1 MMKQNESN
9 PNKKRST
16 MGTILS
22 GILAVV
28 MAGFLAVA
36 GFFGLAKFTTANML
50 SKDMVQ
56 AASSQFF
63 DAKGNLLSTTDSEE
77 DRLPVPISKVP
88 KNLQNAFLAAEDI
101 RFYEHGGIDFKGIAR
116 AVYTNVRYGEVQGGS
131 TITQQLAKN
140 YFLTQERTFDRKIH
154 EAFIALQLEQKYS
167 KQEIFEMYLNQIY
180 FGQGSYG
187 VETAAN
193 TYFGKHVQDLNL
205 AECAM
210 IAGLPKSPNYY
221 SPISNPKAGAERQK
235 TVLEQMVKYGFITQA
250 QMDQAL
256 KTKLVY
262 KRLATSLGS
271 KKYFVDYCIQLL
283 IDQYGPDAVY
293 KQGLKVYTTIDPAM
307 QKAAEEAAKLAPD
320 YYTDKSGNKQPEAA
334 IVAVDPKNGF
344 IKAMIGGRG
353 TDQFNRAVLAER
365 QPGSSFKPFVY
376 LNAIE
381 QGANPNTM
389 IDDSPIKGNWNPQNY
404 DRRFH
409 GKITMRT
416 AIINSYNIP
425 AIKMSN
431 QYGNEKVVAL
441 AKKMGIS
448 TLVENGK
455 MTDANPS
462 MALGGLT
469 HGVTPLEMAGAFGA
483 MANMGKYNKPIAIS
497 KIIDRNGKVMYE
509 YKADPVEV
517 CKPSSAYMLVDMM
530 RDVMRR
536 GTGTGAAISRPCA
549 GKTGTTSEYR
559 DAWFVGFTPN
569 LSCAVWIG
577 DDNNE
582 PLAGMTGGGEPAGL
596 WHAFMSNVID
606 EDLLPYEDFVK
617 PEGFH
622 MPAPIADIGGGSSG
636 KKDGKSSDGS
646 SSSSSSSSSGSSSSG
661 GGSSAPAGNKEVR
674 KNSADIDRG
683 ALPGAS
689 SGGKVNVPKPPK
701 PAAAKPAPAAPAPA
715 KQPPKPP
722 RPAASVPVAPKKN

>member
-1 MMKQNESN
+1 MVNQLNS
-9 PNKKRST
+9 NKKRSF
-16 MGTILS
+16 MGTIIS
-22 GILAVV
+22 GILAIV
-28 MAGFLAVA
+28 MAGFIAIA

-56 AASSQFF
+56 AASSQYF
-63 DAKGNLLSTTDSEE
+63 DARGDLLCTVDSEE
-77 DRLPVPISKVP
+77 DRLPVPIAKVP

-116 AVYTNVRYGEVQGGS
+116 AVYTRVAYGEVQGGS

-140 YFLTQERTFDRKIH
+140 YFLTQERTFTRKIH

-167 KQEIFEMYLNQIY
+167 KQEIFEMYMNQIY
-180 FGQGSYG
+180 FGQGAYG

-193 TYFGKHVQDLNL
+193 TYFGKHVEQLSL

-221 SPISNPKAGAERQK
+221 SPITNPKAGAERQK
-235 TVLEQMVKYGFITQA
+235 IVLEQMVKYGFITQS

-256 KTKLVY
+256 QHKLVY
-262 KRLATSLGS
+262 KSMTTSLGS
-271 KKYFVDYCIQLL
+271 KKYFVDYVTQLL

-293 KQGLKVYTTIDPAM
+293 KQGLKVYTTIDPVM
-307 QKAAEEAAKLAPD
+307 QKAAEKAAAETPD
-320 YYTDKSGNKQPEAA
+320 YYTDKAKKKQPQAA
-334 IVAVDPKNGF
+334 LVAVDPKTGF

-353 TDQFNRAVLAER
+353 EDQFNRAVLAER

-376 LNAIE
+376 LNALE

-389 IDDSPIKGNWNPQNY
+389 IDDAPIKGSWNPQNY

-441 AKKMGIS
+441 AKKMGIT
-448 TLVENGK
+448 TLVEDGK

-483 MANMGKYNKPIAIS
+483 MANMGQYNKPIAIS
-497 KIIDRNGKVMYE
+497 KIVDRNGKVIFE
-509 YKADPVEV
+509 HKAAPVEV

-536 GTGTGAAISRPCA
+536 GTGTGAAIGRPCA

-582 PLAGMTGGGEPAGL
+582 PLHGMSGGGEPATL
-596 WHAFMSNVID
+596 WHIFMANAL
-606 EDLLPYEDFVK
+606 EDIPAEDFQK
-617 PEGFH
+617 PAGFK
-622 MPAPIADIGGGSSG
+622 MPAPIADQGKTTEEK
-636 KKDGKSSDGS
+636 KKDDKQPTDKPQTTPADKDGQ
-646 SSSSSSSSSGSSSSG
+646 
-661 GGSSAPAGNKEVR
+661 VQ
-674 KNSADIDRG
+674 KNSTNIDQG
-683 ALPGAS
+683 KLPGAT
-689 SGGKVNVPKPPK
+689 SGGKVSVPKPPTK
-701 PAAAKPAPAAPAPA
+701 NTPKASSPA
-715 KQPPKPP
+715 KLPTPP
-722 RPAASVPVAPKKN
+722 RPPAAKKN

>member
-1 MMKQNESN
+1 MVNQLNS
-9 PNKKRST
+9 NKKRSF
-16 MGTILS
+16 MGTIIS
-22 GILAVV
+22 GILAIV
-28 MAGFLAVA
+28 MAGFIAIA

-56 AASSQFF
+56 AASSQYF
-63 DAKGNLLSTTDSEE
+63 DARGDLLCTVDSEE
-77 DRLPVPISKVP
+77 DRLPVPIAKVP

-116 AVYTNVRYGEVQGGS
+116 AVYTRVAYGEVQGGS

-140 YFLTQERTFDRKIH
+140 YFLTQERTFTRKIH

-167 KQEIFEMYLNQIY
+167 KQEIFEMYMNQIY
-180 FGQGSYG
+180 FGQGAYG

-193 TYFGKHVQDLNL
+193 TYFGKHVEQLSL

-221 SPISNPKAGAERQK
+221 SPITNPKAGVERQK
-235 TVLEQMVKYGFITQA
+235 VVLEQMVKYGFIKQS

-262 KRLATSLGS
+262 KSMATSLGS
-271 KKYFVDYCIQLL
+271 KKYFVDYVTQLL

-293 KQGLKVYTTIDPAM
+293 KQGLKVYTTIDPVM
-307 QKAAEEAAKLAPD
+307 QKAAEKAASETPD
-320 YYTDKSGNKQPEAA
+320 YYTDKSKKKQPQAA
-334 IVAVDPKNGF
+334 LVAVDPKTGF

-353 TDQFNRAVLAER
+353 EDQFNRAVLAER

-376 LNAIE
+376 LNALE
-381 QGANPNTM
+381 QGATPNTM
-389 IDDSPIKGNWNPQNY
+389 IDDSEIKGSWNPQNY

-416 AIINSYNIP
+416 ALINSYNIP

-431 QYGNEKVVAL
+431 QYGNDKVVAL
-441 AKKMGIS
+441 AKKMGIT

-483 MANMGKYNKPIAIS
+483 MANMGQYNKPVAIS
-497 KIIDRNGKVMYE
+497 KIVDRNGKVIFE
-509 YKADPVEV
+509 HKAAPVEI

-536 GTGTGAAISRPCA
+536 GTGTGAAIGRPCA

-582 PLAGMTGGGEPAGL
+582 TLHGMTGGGEPATL
-596 WHAFMSNVID
+596 WHIFMANALDDI
-606 EDLLPYEDFVK
+606 PAEDFKK
-617 PEGFH
+617 PEGFK
-622 MPAPIADIGGGSSG
+622 MPAPVADQGKTSDDK
-636 KKDGKSSDGS
+636 KKDDKKNADKNKANATDKDGQ
-646 SSSSSSSSSGSSSSG
+646 
-661 GGSSAPAGNKEVR
+661 VQ
-674 KNSADIDRG
+674 KNSTSIDQG
-683 ALPGAS
+683 KLPGATD
-689 SGGKVNVPKPPK
+689 GGKVTVPKPPRSTPRASSPDK
-701 PAAAKPAPAAPAPA
+701 LPT
-715 KQPPKPP
+715 PP
-722 RPAASVPVAPKKN
+722 RPPAAKNN